1 MLVHWRLAYALVG
14 AFLYSTCY
22 FSGGTFLT
30 SVFLWE
36 LVKMLT
42 YAGKDQRSVGPYR
55 LEIRTGG
62 LASSSP
68 RLYHNATAPPNHKLR
83 LNNHSIDSRLLVLDF
98 C

>member
-68 RLYHNATAPPNHKLR
+68 RLYHNATAPPLTQHKTQ
-83 LNNHSIDSRLLVLDF
+83 
-98 C
+98 

>member
-68 RLYHNATAPPNHKLR
+68 RLYHNATAPPSLKTNY
-83 LNNHSIDSRLLVLDF
+83 F
-98 C
+98 

>member
-55 LEIRTGG
+55 LEIRTGV
-62 LASSSP
+62 L
-68 RLYHNATAPPNHKLR
+68 LVAPH
-83 LNNHSIDSRLLVLDF
+83 DSTTMLQRLL
-98 C
+98 